1 MDDDAMRSH
10 VTQTIAEKYACAAP
24 YTLLWS
30 NLAALYN
37 NHCTLYTSVLSSLFV
52 RAPFSHPEFLIAKT
66 ASKRGTVVLHLYPH
80 PLWHTPL

>member
-10 VTQTIAEKYACAAP
+10 VTQTIAEKYACSAP

-37 NHCTLYTSVLSSLFV
+37 NHSLYFRSFIPLRTI
-52 RAPFSHPEFLIAKT
+52 FSFQNF
-66 ASKRGTVVLHLYPH
+66 
-80 PLWHTPL
+80 